1 MSLRLRLTLT
11 LGAAFVLL
19 WSVAATWMLFDVR
32 NQLMLS
38 LDQRLAASARMVAG
52 LLVQLPQPQLGES
65 GVTRL
70 SAEQLGIENGLAC
83 QVSSLRGEV
92 LARSHA
98 APDSVLDSQRRGFHD
113 QLIGDTAW
121 RSFTLIQHGMRV
133 TTADRLDERVALKRS
148 VLLAAALPVF
158 VALLGSLIVLWIGIG
173 NGLSPLRRI
182 RDALAQR
189 SADSVEPLHIERL
202 PRELAPLVETQN
214 QLFARIAKT
223 LERER
228 RLTDDAAHELRSPLT
243 AIKTH
248 LQVASMTKGD
258 TAKRALAQ
266 AEIGT
271 DRLHRTL
278 EQLLMLA
285 RVEGRVSFD
294 DGLRCSAIDVAQ
306 LAIADAS
313 QQAGPPIELHA
324 AENLSRAALAM
335 PPALAIAALR
345 NLLDNA
351 RRHTR
356 DGTTVHLTLEQLG
369 ENKVCFTVQD
379 QGPGIAPELIERF
392 TERFWRSS
400 EGEGSG
406 LGLSIVN
413 AIAERY
419 GCRLRFEA
427 YNDGLKVEFVVDL
440 QPARQT
446 NIGATKS
453 PDR

>member
-11 LGAAFVLL
+11 LGSAFVLL
-19 WSVAATWMLFDVR
+19 WAVAATWMLMDVR

-52 LLVQLPQPQLGES
+52 LLVQLPQPQLGAD

-98 APDSVLDSQRRGFHD
+98 APDSVLDAQRTGFHD

-121 RSFTLIQHGMRV
+121 RSFTLIQNGMRV
-133 TTADRLDERVALKRS
+133 TTADRLDERDTLKRS
-148 VLLAAALPVF
+148 VMLAAALPVL
-158 VALLGSLIVLWIGIG
+158 VALLGSLMVLWIGIG

-182 RDALAQR
+182 RNALAQR
-189 SADSVEPLHIERL
+189 TADSVEPLQTERL
-202 PRELAPLVETQN
+202 PRELVPLVETQN
-214 QLFARIAKT
+214 QLFARIAQT

-248 LQVASMTKGD
+248 LQVAAMTEGD
-258 TAKRALAQ
+258 TARRALAQ

-285 RVEGRVSFD
+285 RVEGQVSFD
-294 DGLRCSAIDVAQ
+294 DGLRCTAFEVAQ
-306 LAIADAS
+306 QAIADAS
-313 QQAGPPIELHA
+313 QQAGTPIELHA
-324 AENLSRAALAM
+324 GENLPRTPLAM

-356 DGTTVHLTLEQLG
+356 DGTAVHLTLEPLG
-369 ENKVCFTVQD
+369 EGKVRFAVQD
-379 QGPGIAPELIERF
+379 QGPGIAPEQVERF

-400 EGEGSG
+400 DGDGSG
-406 LGLSIVN
+406 LGLSIVK
-413 AIAERY
+413 AIAERC
-419 GCRLRFEA
+419 GCELGFEPCSEGLR
-427 YNDGLKVEFVVDL
+427 VELIVAL
-440 QPARQT
+440 ETP
-446 NIGATKS
+446 S
-453 PDR
+453 

>member
-1 MSLRLRLTLT
+1 VSLRLRLTLT
-11 LGAAFVLL
+11 LGSAFVLL
-19 WSVAATWMLFDVR
+19 WAVAATWMLMDVR

-52 LLVQLPQPQLGES
+52 LLVQLPQPQLGAD

-98 APDSVLDSQRRGFHD
+98 APDSVLDAQRTGFHD

-121 RSFTLIQHGMRV
+121 RSFTLIQNGMRV
-133 TTADRLDERVALKRS
+133 TTADRLDERDTLKRS
-148 VLLAAALPVF
+148 VMLAAALPVL
-158 VALLGSLIVLWIGIG
+158 VALLGSLMVLWIGIG

-182 RDALAQR
+182 RNALAQR
-189 SADSVEPLHIERL
+189 TADSVEPLQTERL
-202 PRELAPLVETQN
+202 PRELVPLVETQN
-214 QLFARIAKT
+214 QLFARIAQT

-248 LQVASMTKGD
+248 LQVAAMTEGD
-258 TAKRALAQ
+258 TARRALAQ

-285 RVEGRVSFD
+285 RVEGQVSFD
-294 DGLRCSAIDVAQ
+294 DGLRCTALEVAQ
-306 LAIADAS
+306 QAIADAS

-324 AENLSRAALAM
+324 GENLPRAPLAM

-356 DGTTVHLTLEQLG
+356 DGTAVHLTLEPLG
-369 ENKVCFTVQD
+369 EGKVRFAVQD
-379 QGPGIAPELIERF
+379 QGPDIAPEQVERF

-400 EGEGSG
+400 DGDGSG
-406 LGLSIVN
+406 LGLSIVK
-413 AIAERY
+413 AIAERC
-419 GCRLRFEA
+419 GCELGFEPCSEGLR
-427 YNDGLKVEFVVDL
+427 VELIVAL
-440 QPARQT
+440 ETP
-446 NIGATKS
+446 S
-453 PDR
+453 

>member
-1 MSLRLRLTLT
+1 MSLRLRLTVT

-19 WSVAATWMLFDVR
+19 WGLAATWMLFDVR

-52 LLVQLPQPQLGES
+52 LLVQLPQPQLGE
-65 GVTRL
+65 GGAARL
-70 SAEQLGIENGLAC
+70 SAEQLGIPNGLAC

-98 APDSVLDSQRRGFHD
+98 APDDLLDAQRTGFHD
-113 QLIGDTAW
+113 QMIADTAW
-121 RSFTLIQHGMRV
+121 RSFTLIQNGMRI
-133 TTADRLDERVALKRS
+133 TTADRLDERDALKRS

-158 VALLGSLIVLWIGIG
+158 IALLGSLIVLWIGIG

-182 RDALAQR
+182 RIALAQR

-248 LQVASMTKGD
+248 LQVAAMTDGD

-294 DGLRCSAIDVAQ
+294 DGLRCTAIDVAQ
-306 LAIADAS
+306 LAITDAS
-313 QQAGPPIELHA
+313 QQAGPAIDMHA
-324 AENLSRAALAM
+324 ADNLSRRVLAM

-351 RRHTR
+351 RRHTP
-356 DGTTVHLTLEQLG
+356 DGTAVRLTLEPHG
-369 ENKVCFTVQD
+369 ERKVRFSVQD
-379 QGPGIAPELIERF
+379 HGPGIPPEMIERF
-392 TERFWRSS
+392 TERFWRST
-400 EGEGSG
+400 EGDGSG
-406 LGLSIVN
+406 LGLSIVQ
-413 AIAERY
+413 AIAER
-419 GCRLRFEA
+419 CDCELSFIPLS
-427 YNDGLKVEFVVDL
+427 DGLRVDLVVDL
-440 QPARQT
+440 ERT
-446 NIGATKS
+446 
-453 PDR
+453 D

>member
-1 MSLRLRLTLT
+1 VSLRLRLTLT
-11 LGAAFVLL
+11 LGSAFVLL
-19 WSVAATWMLFDVR
+19 WAVAATWMLMDVR

-52 LLVQLPQPQLGES
+52 LLVQLPQPQLGAD

-98 APDSVLDSQRRGFHD
+98 APDSVLDAQRTGFHD

-121 RSFTLIQHGMRV
+121 RSFTLIQNGMRV
-133 TTADRLDERVALKRS
+133 TTADRLDERDTLKRS
-148 VLLAAALPVF
+148 VMLAAALPVL

-182 RDALAQR
+182 RNALAQR
-189 SADSVEPLHIERL
+189 TADSVEPLQTERL
-202 PRELAPLVETQN
+202 PRELVPLVETQN
-214 QLFARIAKT
+214 QLFARIAQT

-248 LQVASMTKGD
+248 LQVAAMTEGD
-258 TAKRALAQ
+258 TARRALAQ

-285 RVEGRVSFD
+285 RVEGQVSFD
-294 DGLRCSAIDVAQ
+294 DGLRCTALEVAQ
-306 LAIADAS
+306 QAIADAS

-324 AENLSRAALAM
+324 GEKLPCAPLAM

-356 DGTTVHLTLEQLG
+356 DGTAVHLTLEPLG
-369 ENKVCFTVQD
+369 EGKVRFAVQD
-379 QGPGIAPELIERF
+379 QGPGIAPEQVERF

-400 EGEGSG
+400 DGDGSG
-406 LGLSIVN
+406 LGLSIVK
-413 AIAERY
+413 AIAERC
-419 GCRLRFEA
+419 GCELGFEPCSEGLR
-427 YNDGLKVEFVVDL
+427 VELIVAL
-440 QPARQT
+440 ETP
-446 NIGATKS
+446 S
-453 PDR
+453 

>member
-1 MSLRLRLTLT
+1 VSLRLRLTLT
-11 LGAAFVLL
+11 LGSAFVLL
-19 WSVAATWMLFDVR
+19 WAVAATWMLMDVR

-52 LLVQLPQPQLGES
+52 LLVQLPQPQLGAD

-98 APDSVLDSQRRGFHD
+98 APDSVLDAQRTGFHD

-121 RSFTLIQHGMRV
+121 RSFTLIQNGMRV
-133 TTADRLDERVALKRS
+133 TTADRLDERDTLKRS
-148 VLLAAALPVF
+148 VMLAAALPVL

-182 RDALAQR
+182 RNALAQR
-189 SADSVEPLHIERL
+189 TADSVEPLQTERL
-202 PRELAPLVETQN
+202 PRELVPLVETQN
-214 QLFARIAKT
+214 QLFARIAQT

-248 LQVASMTKGD
+248 LQVAAMTEGD
-258 TAKRALAQ
+258 TARRALAQ

-285 RVEGRVSFD
+285 RVEGQVSFD
-294 DGLRCSAIDVAQ
+294 DGLRCTALEVAQ
-306 LAIADAS
+306 QAIADAS

-324 AENLSRAALAM
+324 GENLPRAPLAM

-356 DGTTVHLTLEQLG
+356 DGTAVHLTLEPLG
-369 ENKVCFTVQD
+369 EGKVRFAVQD
-379 QGPGIAPELIERF
+379 QGPGIAPEQVERF

-400 EGEGSG
+400 DGDGSG
-406 LGLSIVN
+406 LGLSIVK
-413 AIAERY
+413 AIAERC
-419 GCRLRFEA
+419 GCELGFEPCSEGLR
-427 YNDGLKVEFVVDL
+427 VELIVAL
-440 QPARQT
+440 ETP
-446 NIGATKS
+446 S
-453 PDR
+453 

>member
-11 LGAAFVLL
+11 LGSAFVLL
-19 WSVAATWMLFDVR
+19 WAVAATWMLMDVR

-52 LLVQLPQPQLGES
+52 LLVQLPQPQLGAD

-98 APDSVLDSQRRGFHD
+98 APDSVLDAQRTGFHD
-113 QLIGDTAW
+113 QMIGDTAW
-121 RSFTLIQHGMRV
+121 RSFTLIQNEMRV
-133 TTADRLDERVALKRS
+133 TTADRLDERDTLKRS
-148 VLLAAALPVF
+148 VMLAAALPVL

-182 RDALAQR
+182 RNALAQR
-189 SADSVEPLHIERL
+189 TADSVEPLQTERL
-202 PRELAPLVETQN
+202 PRELVPLVETQN
-214 QLFARIAKT
+214 QLFARIAQT

-248 LQVASMTKGD
+248 LQVAAMTEGD

-285 RVEGRVSFD
+285 RVEGQVSFD
-294 DGLRCSAIDVAQ
+294 DGLRCTALEVAQ
-306 LAIADAS
+306 QAIADAS

-324 AENLSRAALAM
+324 SENLPRAPLAM

-356 DGTTVHLTLEQLG
+356 DGTAVHLTLEPLG
-369 ENKVCFTVQD
+369 EGKVRFAVQD
-379 QGPGIAPELIERF
+379 QGPGIAPEQVERF

-400 EGEGSG
+400 NGDGSG
-406 LGLSIVN
+406 LGLSIVK
-413 AIAERY
+413 AIAERC
-419 GCRLRFEA
+419 GCELAFDPCSEGLR
-427 YNDGLKVEFVVDL
+427 VELIVAL
-440 QPARQT
+440 ETP
-446 NIGATKS
+446 G
-453 PDR
+453 

>member
-11 LGAAFVLL
+11 LGSAFVLL
-19 WSVAATWMLFDVR
+19 WAVAATWMLMDVR

-52 LLVQLPQPQLGES
+52 LLVQLPQPQLGAD

-98 APDSVLDSQRRGFHD
+98 APDSVLDAQRTGFHD

-121 RSFTLIQHGMRV
+121 RSFTLIQNGMRV
-133 TTADRLDERVALKRS
+133 ATADRLDERDTLKRS
-148 VLLAAALPVF
+148 VMLAAALPVL
-158 VALLGSLIVLWIGIG
+158 VALLGSLMVLWIGIG

-182 RDALAQR
+182 RNALAQR
-189 SADSVEPLHIERL
+189 TADSVEPLQTERL
-202 PRELAPLVETQN
+202 PQELVPLVETQN
-214 QLFARIAKT
+214 QLFSRIAQT

-248 LQVASMTKGD
+248 LQVAAMTEGD
-258 TAKRALAQ
+258 TARRALAQ

-285 RVEGRVSFD
+285 RVEGQVSFD
-294 DGLRCSAIDVAQ
+294 DGLRCTALEVAEQ
-306 LAIADAS
+306 AIADAS

-324 AENLSRAALAM
+324 GENLPRAPLAM

-356 DGTTVHLTLEQLG
+356 DGTAVHLTLEPLG
-369 ENKVCFTVQD
+369 EGKVRFAVQD
-379 QGPGIAPELIERF
+379 QGPGIAPEQVERF

-400 EGEGSG
+400 DGDGSG
-406 LGLSIVN
+406 LGLSIVK
-413 AIAERY
+413 AIAERC
-419 GCRLRFEA
+419 GCELGFEPCSEGLR
-427 YNDGLKVEFVVDL
+427 VELIVAL
-440 QPARQT
+440 ETP
-446 NIGATKS
+446 S
-453 PDR
+453 

>member
-1 MSLRLRLTLT
+1 LRLRLTLT
-11 LGAAFVLL
+11 LGSAFVLL
-19 WSVAATWMLFDVR
+19 WAVAATWMLMDVR

-52 LLVQLPQPQLGES
+52 LLVQLPQPQLGAD

-98 APDSVLDSQRRGFHD
+98 APDSVLDAQRTGFHD

-121 RSFTLIQHGMRV
+121 RSFTLIQNGMRV
-133 TTADRLDERVALKRS
+133 TTADRLDERDTLKRS
-148 VLLAAALPVF
+148 VMLAAALPVL

-182 RDALAQR
+182 RNALAQR
-189 SADSVEPLHIERL
+189 TADSVEPLQTERL
-202 PRELAPLVETQN
+202 PRELVPLVETQN
-214 QLFARIAKT
+214 QLFARIAQT

-248 LQVASMTKGD
+248 LQVAAMTEGD
-258 TAKRALAQ
+258 TARRALAQ

-285 RVEGRVSFD
+285 RVEGQVSFD
-294 DGLRCSAIDVAQ
+294 DGLRCTALEVAQ
-306 LAIADAS
+306 QAIADAS

-324 AENLSRAALAM
+324 GENLPRAPLAM

-356 DGTTVHLTLEQLG
+356 DGTAVHLTLEPLG
-369 ENKVCFTVQD
+369 EGKVRFAVQD
-379 QGPGIAPELIERF
+379 QGPGISPEQVERF

-400 EGEGSG
+400 DGDGSG
-406 LGLSIVN
+406 LGLSIVK
-413 AIAERY
+413 AIAERC
-419 GCRLRFEA
+419 GCELGFEPCSEGLR
-427 YNDGLKVEFVVDL
+427 VELIVAL
-440 QPARQT
+440 ETP
-446 NIGATKS
+446 S
-453 PDR
+453 

>member
-11 LGAAFVLL
+11 LGSAFVLL
-19 WSVAATWMLFDVR
+19 WAVAATWMLMDVR

-52 LLVQLPQPQLGES
+52 LLVQLPQPQLGAD

-98 APDSVLDSQRRGFHD
+98 APDSVLDAQRTGFHD

-121 RSFTLIQHGMRV
+121 RSFTLIQNGMRV
-133 TTADRLDERVALKRS
+133 TTADRLDERDTLKRS
-148 VLLAAALPVF
+148 VMLAAALPVL
-158 VALLGSLIVLWIGIG
+158 VALLGSLMVLWIGIG

-182 RDALAQR
+182 RNALAQR
-189 SADSVEPLHIERL
+189 AADSVEPLQTERL
-202 PRELAPLVETQN
+202 PRELVPLVETQN
-214 QLFARIAKT
+214 QLFARIAQT

-248 LQVASMTKGD
+248 LQVAAMTEGD
-258 TAKRALAQ
+258 TARRALAQ

-285 RVEGRVSFD
+285 RVEGQVSFD
-294 DGLRCSAIDVAQ
+294 DGLRCTALEVAQ
-306 LAIADAS
+306 QAIADAS

-324 AENLSRAALAM
+324 GENLPRAPLAM

-356 DGTTVHLTLEQLG
+356 DGTAVHLTLEPLG
-369 ENKVCFTVQD
+369 EGKVRFAVQD
-379 QGPGIAPELIERF
+379 QGPGIAPEQVERF

-400 EGEGSG
+400 DGDGSG
-406 LGLSIVN
+406 LGLSIVK
-413 AIAERY
+413 AIAERC
-419 GCRLRFEA
+419 GCELGFEPCSE
-427 YNDGLKVEFVVDL
+427 GLQVELIVAL
-440 QPARQT
+440 ETP
-446 NIGATKS
+446 S
-453 PDR
+453 

>member
-11 LGAAFVLL
+11 LGSAFVLL
-19 WSVAATWMLFDVR
+19 WAVAATWMLMDVR

-52 LLVQLPQPQLGES
+52 LLVQLPQPQLGAD

-98 APDSVLDSQRRGFHD
+98 APDSVLDAQRTGFHD

-121 RSFTLIQHGMRV
+121 RSFTLIQNGMRV
-133 TTADRLDERVALKRS
+133 TTADRLDERDTLKRS
-148 VLLAAALPVF
+148 VMLAAALPVL

-182 RDALAQR
+182 RNALAQR
-189 SADSVEPLHIERL
+189 TADSVEPLQTERL
-202 PRELAPLVETQN
+202 PRELVPLVETQN
-214 QLFARIAKT
+214 QLFARIAQT

-248 LQVASMTKGD
+248 LQVAAMTEGD
-258 TAKRALAQ
+258 TARRALAQ

-285 RVEGRVSFD
+285 RVEGQVSFD
-294 DGLRCSAIDVAQ
+294 DGLRCSALEVAQ
-306 LAIADAS
+306 QAIADAS

-324 AENLSRAALAM
+324 GENLPRAPLAM

-356 DGTTVHLTLEQLG
+356 DGTAVHLTLEPLG
-369 ENKVCFTVQD
+369 EGKVRFAVQD
-379 QGPGIAPELIERF
+379 QGPSIAPEQVERF

-400 EGEGSG
+400 DGDGSG
-406 LGLSIVN
+406 LGLSIVK
-413 AIAERY
+413 AIAERC
-419 GCRLRFEA
+419 GCELGFEPCSEGLR
-427 YNDGLKVEFVVDL
+427 VELIVAL
-440 QPARQT
+440 ETP
-446 NIGATKS
+446 S
-453 PDR
+453 